1 MIIAEL
7 KGKIP
12 SKLNDKEDILTSKV
26 FSFFK
31 YSNRKNLKDYLEKL
45 GLIVSIED
53 CKNAAFDFWMSYEDG
68 TEPDL
73 IIICGNYYLLF
84 EAKLYSNFSPKTKTV
99 DSQIDREIRMGQLT
113 AKNLDKEFVYIAL
126 TAEYYQN
133 KLKYSK
139 YENSN
144 FPFIWSN
151 WQTIASFINDKLEKE
166 SLKQDKEF
174 ASDLFS
180 LLVKKR
186 LRSFT
191 GLVNI
196 HSNIHKRFFKTI
208 FYNVKTSKFKGE
220 FSGFIDNLNEF
231 KKIEPYKKFLS
242 KQYFSS
248 LRKIDFKTYSIIF
261 YHDN

>member
-1 MIIAEL
+1 
-7 KGKIP
+7 
-12 SKLNDKEDILTSKV
+12 
-26 FSFFK
+26 
-31 YSNRKNLKDYLEKL
+31 
-45 GLIVSIED
+45 
-53 CKNAAFDFWMSYEDG
+53 
-68 TEPDL
+68 
-73 IIICGNYYLLF
+73 
-84 EAKLYSNFSPKTKTV
+84 
-99 DSQIDREIRMGQLT
+99 MGQLT

-126 TAEYYQN
+126 TAEYYKN

-139 YENSN
+139 YENSG

-151 WQTIASFINDKLEKE
+151 WQTIASFINDKLETE
-166 SLKQDKEF
+166 SLERDKEF
-174 ASDLFS
+174 AFDLFS

-196 HSNIHKRFFKTI
+196 NSNIQKRFFKTI

-220 FSGFIDNLNEF
+220 FSGFIDNLSEF
-231 KKIEPYKKFLS
+231 KKIKPYNKIMS
-242 KQYFSS
+242 KPYFST